1 MTVTAVSDTTD
12 EPDETVIV
20 DITGVT
26 GGVENGTQQV
36 IVTITDDDAAPS
48 FSVDDPSVAEGD
60 AGTASLTFTVTL
72 SAASG
77 KTVTVDYATADGT
90 ATTAGSDYTGTT
102 GTLTFAPGETTKT
115 VTVTVSGDITQEAD
129 ETVRLN
135 LSNAIEATIAD
146 SQGTGTITND
156 DGAPTISVSDVSH
169 NEGNAGTTTYSFT
182 VSLNKPAASDV
193 TVDYATA
200 DNTATAGTDYTAVG
214 TTTLTFTAGQT
225 SKTVDVTVSGDTT
238 YEENESFTVN
248 LTNAANATIADGQ
261 GVGTITN
268 DDATPTVTLS
278 LAGSPMVENGG
289 SANGDGDAVQHVL
302 L

>member
-1 MTVTAVSDTTD
+1 M
-12 EPDETVIV
+12 

-129 ETVRLN
+129 
-135 LSNAIEATIAD
+135 
-146 SQGTGTITND
+146 
-156 DGAPTISVSDVSH
+156 
-169 NEGNAGTTTYSFT
+169 
-182 VSLNKPAASDV
+182 
-193 TVDYATA
+193 
-200 DNTATAGTDYTAVG
+200 
-214 TTTLTFTAGQT
+214 
-225 SKTVDVTVSGDTT
+225 
-238 YEENESFTVN
+238 
-248 LTNAANATIADGQ
+248 
-261 GVGTITN
+261 
-268 DDATPTVTLS
+268 
-278 LAGSPMVENGG
+278 
-289 SANGDGDAVQHVL
+289 
-302 L
+302 